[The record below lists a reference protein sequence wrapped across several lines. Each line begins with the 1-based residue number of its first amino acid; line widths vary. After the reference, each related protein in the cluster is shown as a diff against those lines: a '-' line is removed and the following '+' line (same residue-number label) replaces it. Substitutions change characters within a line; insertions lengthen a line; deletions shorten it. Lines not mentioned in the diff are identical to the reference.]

1 MQLRAAIDEFVRFCA
16 NERQLSQHTLLAY
29 AADLVDFCKWIAI
42 DASVADVV
50 ENTLKE
56 YLAHMVGERK
66 LSIATVR
73 RRFACLRA
81 FFRHTTA
88 DKEASDPFAKWKPRF
103 SRRKRLPRTLSRGE
117 ITALLSAL
125 KPKRRRPPGGL
136 LPTAVRLMI
145 CTGIRVG
152 ELCKIRIDDVSPDGS
167 AFRIQGKG
175 SRDRVA
181 YISDSRL
188 RAELCE
194 LVRIRRKDTNS
205 PETLFLNRRGSVMK
219 PQSIRSKLR
228 QYAELEVGLARRIT
242 PHMLRHTAATLLIET
257 GVDIRFVQRMLGHSS
272 IATTEIYTHVS
283 DEALR
288 VTLERADV
296 LAQLA

>member
-16 NERQLSQHTLLAY
+16 NERQLSQHTLQAY
-29 AADLVDFCKWIAI
+29 AADLVDFRKWIAI

-88 DKEASDPFAKWKPRF
+88 DKKASDPFAKWKPRF

-125 KPKRRRPPGGL
+125 KPKRRPSGGL
-136 LPTAVRLMI
+136 LPTAV
-145 CTGIRVG
+145 
-152 ELCKIRIDDVSPDGS
+152 
-167 AFRIQGKG
+167 
-175 SRDRVA
+175 
-181 YISDSRL
+181 
-188 RAELCE
+188 
-194 LVRIRRKDTNS
+194 
-205 PETLFLNRRGSVMK
+205 
-219 PQSIRSKLR
+219 
-228 QYAELEVGLARRIT
+228 
-242 PHMLRHTAATLLIET
+242 
-257 GVDIRFVQRMLGHSS
+257 
-272 IATTEIYTHVS
+272 
-283 DEALR
+283 
-288 VTLERADV
+288 
-296 LAQLA
+296 